1 MSVLSLLC
9 WLSLV
14 LRVDFSVCVRKLKK
28 KSHQFISI
36 IYICKD
42 WKKETN
48 HWQLIFFLL
57 VAKSFFFVCC
67 CQWRG
72 LLEIHLVALPCYVS
86 NTVYFIIFKLRL
98 SPLKPVRRFLITVLQ
113 CCNCCLSWIA
123 IFCQY
128 IRVYLFRVSFLIG
141 SKKTAWIDII
151 SGLVT
156 NAGTVVYS

>member
-14 LRVDFSVCVRKLKK
+14 LRVDFSVCVRKLKKK

-141 SKKTAWIDII
+141 SKKNSLDWHHLWP
-151 SGLVT
+151 G
-156 NAGTVVYS
+156 Y